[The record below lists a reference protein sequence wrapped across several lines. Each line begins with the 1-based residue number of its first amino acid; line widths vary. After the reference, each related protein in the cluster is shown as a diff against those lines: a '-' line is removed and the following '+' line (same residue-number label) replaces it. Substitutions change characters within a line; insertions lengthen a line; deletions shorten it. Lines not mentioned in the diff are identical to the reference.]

1 MTLRLL
7 PISAILEE
15 GHIYEVIVSTYD
27 ASKQPNAA
35 PMGISAR
42 EGSLVV
48 RPFTSTLTY
57 KSLLRRG
64 SGVANITQDAELFYH
79 CVFKDNFPEKK
90 LPRDWF
96 TEAEFVDAPRL
107 KTVNSWIEFRVSEA
121 TVSESR
127 GTFTCFPVHAVLGAD
142 QTRPYSRVAHA
153 LMESVI
159 HTTRIRIFAKDDALK
174 ARELYSK
181 VESYLALAKR
191 VAPQSKLT
199 HLLMDVRLRCKHL
212 IEGKGKNRF

>member
-1 MTLRLL
+1 
-7 PISAILEE
+7 LEE

-27 ASKQPNAA
+27 ALEQPNAA
-35 PMGISAR
+35 PMGISRR

-79 CVFKDNFPEKK
+79 CVFKNNFPGKK

-96 TEAEFVDAPRL
+96 TEAELVDAPRL
-107 KTVNSWIEFRVSEA
+107 KTVNSWVEFRVGEA
-121 TVSESR
+121 TLSESR
-127 GTFTCFPVHAVLGAD
+127 GTFACFPVHTVLG
-142 QTRPYSRVAHA
+142 TSPIPPYSRVAHA

-159 HTTRIRIFAKDDALK
+159 HYTRIKIFVRNDASK

-199 HLLMDVRLRCKHL
+199 HLLIDVHLRCKHL
-212 IEGKGKNRF
+212 IEGKGNHRF